1 MSSIETENEDGVLQ
15 ELFRRVMEI
24 DADITQTPVAIFKP
38 NAQACTAYC
47 LADDF
52 ELDNITGKLSVDN
65 YIVKKNYNDMLHM
78 SNSLS
83 VGDISLFSNDTVV
96 LWGLNQDRQTDFLD
110 LIRQQQPTLNVIETK
125 EVVEYTTD
133 EDE

>member
-1 MSSIETENEDGVLQ
+1 
-15 ELFRRVMEI
+15 
-24 DADITQTPVAIFKP
+24 
-38 NAQACTAYC
+38 
-47 LADDF
+47 
-52 ELDNITGKLSVDN
+52 
-65 YIVKKNYNDMLHM
+65 MLHM

-133 EDE
+133 EDEVTDMKGDIMILNPYWFINHAWCWLYHQ